1 MRRIRPRIDK
11 VRASRDGHEFH
22 EAWAA
27 RKALQLVMP
36 TDELVGIAIE
46 GLAPADQADASA
58 ETVEIA
64 DLVLYYGNCPTF
76 DGARSVVIV
85 QVKYSKSS
93 QSVPYRASDAKK
105 TIRKFAAAFT
115 SHKRKHAAEDV
126 EKKLAF
132 ELITNRPIYREFAK
146 AIKGLASGTP
156 SKGDA
161 KKQAAQFTSA
171 CGFKGKEL
179 AQFAQK
185 VRITGL
191 AGSLRQNKQRLSRV
205 LADWSVAPDAMARAR
220 LGHMR
225 QLLRDKA
232 GLAGEGQ
239 NVITQTDVLYALELQ
254 SPEDLFPC
262 PASFPEVGKVV
273 EREQLSTVVSRIPKL
288 DKPLLIHADGGAGKT
303 VFLQSLAKIL
313 GETHEIVLFDC
324 FGGGAYRAPADTR
337 HLPKRGLI
345 QIINTLA
352 CDGLCDP
359 LLPINENVEDL
370 VKAFLGR
377 LAQAVATLQRGS
389 RGKQLLL
396 FIDAID
402 SAAEHA
408 KDRGEPAF
416 PKLLL
421 ESFHHRGPVA
431 GVQLI
436 VSCRTYR
443 RDMSRGDTPCEE
455 FELRP
460 FSPTETEKYLR
471 DRIPEVTSTQIQ
483 VAHSRS
489 EGNPRI
495 LEHLA
500 LSDRGLLDP
509 SEIDK
514 VIKLDDLLKERIQKA
529 LDEARKRGYKE
540 PDINAFLAGLSVLP
554 PPVPLDEYA
563 DAHRMDLSAVRSFA
577 ADLAPLLEQT
587 RHGLMFRDEPTETL
601 VRKVYAA
608 EADTLRLLADN
619 LFKKQ
624 GTSVYAASAL
634 PGLLQK
640 LDDGKRLFDLAF
652 DERFPTAI
660 TSTVG
665 KQNICYARLKA
676 AVLHAARKEDFDRL
690 VRLLVELSTLAAV
703 NERGTNYVL
712 DNPDLVIASHD
723 VDATRRLFETRTRWR
738 GTRHARLTIASV
750 LSGDLS
756 DACRHAVN
764 ADEWIRHFYRQVYRQ
779 DDEYRPERDGP
790 ERLDIASI
798 PLCLVAQN
806 QGHDAARFMKGWKDW
821 YAYEVAEHVFT
832 LLRQAEG
839 METVPASNIHR
850 FLNSL
855 KSQPG
860 VLAAALSFLE
870 LDNAARRGL
879 IGELARAC
887 KKKKTIE
894 TRQDFHQER
903 DYQVQDGL
911 LKAAAIAVAMKMH
924 AEALAIASAIPHA
937 RPRLWSLMDRFSN
950 KDAFP
955 FITHTA
961 LLAAVECKSIAEHA
975 LLPQDLVDIGTCVPD
990 GSKGDAFRKA
1000 LKAKLEERCKSQQG
1014 LPDEKKPISNDTKR
1028 DAESFIDERLEPLL
1042 EIAQAFA
1049 AMLSSGVG
1057 EGDKPF
1063 LELVDVWTRL
1073 RMRRERYSDVHERNL
1088 FFDLLGRQFLVFSLW
1103 VRSDLKAS
1111 SVDAF
1116 VAEVSKDGVA
1126 PASMLVEVIAI
1137 LAKRSDLH
1145 ELAGKTAIKT
1155 KALIEREDEVAYRAS
1170 LLAQLSKAIMPASLE
1185 ETASYFRAGL
1195 EQMDA
1200 IGSGDHQFTN
1210 ELLLFAADLR
1220 GEEIEESDFHTLS
1233 NICELNMPSE
1243 EGKFPWLS
1251 FASGLARTSGLRT
1264 LARLGRWDDRDKIS
1278 LDYTLLPYL
1287 TALIE
1292 QDKID
1297 PAIALGLLRVSDPA
1311 ELYVCGT
1318 EQLAEVI
1325 AEKRYPN
1332 SKELLTELI
1341 SQFEQ
1346 NHPGVFIPSTL
1357 ETLHR
1362 IAERELGKDSEQIAY
1377 LSLAAPKF
1385 KKLRDEGNENQNY
1398 HGAEDARLAERPKD
1412 QEEEERRTLK
1422 EIAATTDPADEAS
1435 MSRAIDA
1442 MNATE
1447 HVFDLKGEFLESLRG
1462 RLRYADRPK
1471 YVQIIARLETLDI
1484 YTKLRELEECKK
1496 KWGPSS
1502 AALEKVFCD
1511 IGVPLIQIHAHDLV
1525 HYDYLSGSTLKEIA
1539 ELSGIPVP
1547 ELALELIVIFAGP
1560 DSHLPAS
1567 VWMGLAGII
1576 SQKTKRG
1583 EGQIALKRLLNSR
1596 SARLASTVVDGVWKE
1611 GLYPKTGETDV
1622 AAGLVWLKLG
1632 SPSAADRWRAAH
1644 SIRSFAR
1651 FGKWEV
1657 IDSLIGRL
1665 HSTDAHPYQAR
1676 ELLFYFLHARLW
1688 LLIAVAR
1695 VAMDHPQNVGKYA
1708 DALKAIAL
1716 DKSTPHVLLRHF
1728 AAQALLVCANAGS
1741 IVLSEVD
1748 AKALKTVNESPFPK
1762 RKTKEYP
1769 RDSFYMSRPDS
1780 MPKPELEF
1788 HMDYEFDKTD
1798 VTSVSDIFDRSRWE
1812 TKDAMTAWVRKY
1824 DPHITG
1830 MQERGGRSIRPW
1842 DRIRGMT
1849 ARYHLYGQQL
1859 GWHTL
1864 FLVAGEFLAKYPV
1877 VQHPYDDGDPWR
1889 EWLRRE
1895 LLTRN
1900 DGLWLADGVDRPP
1913 VDAQVNL
1920 YEKGEKGLVL
1930 TGDKTRLLSLLNIE
1944 SSMVEEVVV
1953 AGNWHSVDGIEIY
1966 ITSALAPPRYA
1977 KKLAL
1982 QLSRQDPFQAWL
1994 PRAEEYDDGGE
2005 YSRFEKEPYKPWII
2019 WPSVEARLD
2028 ETDQLG
2034 VTSAVRRYC
2043 FTKAVNAISSLK
2055 AMDPF
2060 RRTWVDPT
2068 GRVAARSEAWGRNPA
2083 HDEEESICAERLVCS
2098 SGFLK
2103 HVLLKRRAELLV
2115 LVILRR
2121 YDKGFGSRDSQYW
2134 HTTAVVRI
2142 DQSLDFKF
2150 YPGAINKP
2158 HVMEY

>member
-1 MRRIRPRIDK
+1 
-11 VRASRDGHEFH
+11 
-22 EAWAA
+22 
-27 RKALQLVMP
+27 MP
-36 TDELVGIAIE
+36 TDGLVGIAVE
-46 GLAPADQADASA
+46 GLAPADQAGAST

-64 DLVLYYGNCPTF
+64 DLVLYYGNRPTF

-105 TIRKFAAAFT
+105 TIRKFAAAFR
-115 SHKRKHAAEDV
+115 SHKKQHGAKDV

-132 ELITNRPIYREFAK
+132 ELITNRPIHREFAK
-146 AIKGLASGTP
+146 AIDGLASGIP

-161 KKQAAQFTSA
+161 KKQAAQFASV
-171 CGFKGKEL
+171 CGFRGKEL

-185 VRITGL
+185 VTITGL
-191 AGSLRQNKQRLSRV
+191 AGSLRENKQRLSRV
-205 LADWSVAPDAMARAR
+205 LADWSVAPDAMARAS
-220 LGHMR
+220 LGNMR
-225 QLLRDKA
+225 QLLREKA
-232 GLAGEGQ
+232 GLAGEEQ
-239 NVITQTDVLYALELQ
+239 NVVMRTAVLDALGLQ

-262 PASFPEVGKVV
+262 PTTFPKVGEVV

-288 DKPLLIHADGGAGKT
+288 DRPLLIHSDGGVGKT

-313 GETHEIVLFDC
+313 GETHEVVVFDC
-324 FGGGAYRAPADTR
+324 FSGGAYRAPEDAR
-337 HLPKRGLI
+337 HLPKHGLI

-370 VKAFLGR
+370 VRAFRRR
-377 LAQAVATLQRGS
+377 LAQAAATLQRGS
-389 RGKQLLL
+389 PGKQLLL

-402 SAAEHA
+402 NAAEYA
-408 KDRGEPAF
+408 KDKGEPAF

-421 ESFHHRGPVA
+421 ESFHHSGPVA

-443 RDMSRGDTPCEE
+443 RDISTGGIPCEE
-455 FELRP
+455 FELEP
-460 FSPTETEKYLR
+460 FSSAETEKYLR
-471 DRIPEVTSTQIQ
+471 DRIPEVTTTQIQ

-500 LSDRGLLDP
+500 DNDRGLLAP
-509 SEIDK
+509 SEINK
-514 VIKLDDLLKERIQKA
+514 VIKLDDLLKERIRKA
-529 LDEARKRGYKE
+529 LDEALGRGYKE
-540 PDINAFLAGLSVLP
+540 CDINAFLAGLSVLP

-563 DAHRMDLSAVRSFA
+563 DAHGVDLSAVRSFA

-601 VRKVYAA
+601 VREDYAA
-608 EADTLRLLADN
+608 KPDTLRLLADN
-619 LFKKQ
+619 LLKKQ

-634 PGLLQK
+634 PGLFQE

-665 KQNICYARLKA
+665 KQNIRYARLKA

-690 VRLLVELSTLAAV
+690 VHLLVELSTLAAV
-703 NERGTNYVL
+703 NQRGTDYVL

-723 VDATRRLFETRTRWR
+723 VDATRRLFETRTRWP

-750 LSGDLS
+750 LSGDVS

-764 ADEWIRHFYRQVYRQ
+764 ADEWIHHFYRQ
-779 DDEYRPERDGP
+779 DGEYRRERGGP

-798 PLCLVAQN
+798 PLCLVAQDR
-806 QGHDAARFMKGWKDW
+806 GHDAARFMKGWKDW
-821 YAYEVAEHVFT
+821 YAYEVAEHIFT

-839 METVPASNIHR
+839 IRTVPPSNIHR

-860 VLAAALSFLE
+860 VLAAAFSFLE

-879 IGELARAC
+879 IRELARAC
-887 KKKKTIE
+887 EEKKTIE
-894 TRQDFHQER
+894 TRQDFHRER
-903 DYQVQDGL
+903 DYHVQDGL
-911 LKAAAIAVAMKMH
+911 LKAAAIAVAMRMH
-924 AEALAIASAIPHA
+924 AEAPAIASAIPHE
-937 RPRLWSLMDRFSN
+937 RPRLWSLMDRFLN

-955 FITHTA
+955 FITHTV
-961 LLAAVECKSIAEHA
+961 LRAAVECKSITEHM
-975 LLPQDLVDIGTCVPD
+975 LLPQELVDIGARVPD
-990 GSKGDAFRKA
+990 GSKRDAFRKA
-1000 LKAKLEERCKSQQG
+1000 LKAELEEHCKSQQG
-1014 LPDEKKPISNDTKR
+1014 LPDEKKLIGNDTKR

-1073 RMRRERYSDVHERNL
+1073 RMRRERYSDVHETNL

-1126 PASMLVEVIAI
+1126 PVSMLVEIIAI
-1137 LAKRSDLH
+1137 LAKRPDLH
-1145 ELAGKTAIKT
+1145 ELAGKTAIKA
-1155 KALIEREDEVAYRAS
+1155 KALIEREDEVSYRAS
-1170 LLAQLSKAIMPASLE
+1170 LFAQLSRAIMPASLE

-1200 IGSGDHQFTN
+1200 IGSGDHQFTT

-1220 GEEIEESDFHTLS
+1220 GHELEEGDFHTLS

-1243 EGKFPWLS
+1243 EGKFAWLE
-1251 FASGLARTSGLRT
+1251 FARGLARTSGCRT
-1264 LARLGRWDDRDKIS
+1264 LARLGRWDDRDKVS
-1278 LDYTLLPYL
+1278 LNYTLLPYL

-1297 PAIALGLLRVSDPA
+1297 PAIALGLLRLSKPV
-1311 ELYVCGT
+1311 ELYACGT

-1325 AEKRYPN
+1325 AQKRYPN

-1341 SQFEQ
+1341 SQLEQ
-1346 NHPGVFIPSTL
+1346 NHPGVCMLSTL
-1357 ETLHR
+1357 VTLHR
-1362 IAERELGKDSEQIAY
+1362 IAERELGKDSEQTAY

-1398 HGAEDARLAERPKD
+1398 HGAPDARLTERPND
-1412 QEEEERRTLK
+1412 QKEEERRTLK
-1422 EIAATTDPADEAS
+1422 KIADKTDPTDEGS
-1435 MSRAIDA
+1435 MSQAIDA
-1442 MNATE
+1442 MNAMQ
-1447 HVFDLKGEFLESLRG
+1447 HVFDLKGEFFDSPRG
-1462 RLRYADRPK
+1462 KLRYADRPT
-1471 YVQIIARLETLDI
+1471 YVQMIARLETLDI
-1484 YTKLRELEECKK
+1484 YTKLRELEECKQ

-1502 AALEKVFCD
+1502 AALQGVFYD
-1511 IGVPLIQIHAHDLV
+1511 IGAILLQIHAHDLV
-1525 HYDYLSGSTLKEIA
+1525 RYGYLSGSTLKQIA

-1547 ELALELIVIFAGP
+1547 ELALELTVIFAGP

-1567 VWMGLAGII
+1567 VWMGLAAII

-1583 EGQIALKRLLNSR
+1583 EGQIALKRLLNSG
-1596 SARLASTVVDGVWKE
+1596 SARLASTVVDGVWRE
-1611 GLYPKTGETDV
+1611 GLYPKTGETDI

-1632 SPSAADRWRAAH
+1632 SPPAADRWRAAH
-1644 SIRSFAR
+1644 SVRSFAR

-1657 IDSLIGRL
+1657 IDALIRRFY
-1665 HSTDAHPYQAR
+1665 STDAHPYQAP
-1676 ELLFYFLHARLW
+1676 ELPFYFLHARLW
-1688 LLIAVAR
+1688 LLIAIAR
-1695 VAMDHPQNVGKYA
+1695 IAMDHPQNVGKYA

-1728 AAQALLVCANAGS
+1728 AAQALLVCASGGG
-1741 IVLSEVD
+1741 IVLSEAD

-1769 RDSFYMSRPDS
+1769 RDSFYMRRPDS
-1780 MPKPELEF
+1780 MPEPEFEF
-1788 HMDYEFDKTD
+1788 HMDYDFDKLD
-1798 VTSVSDIFDRSRWE
+1798 VSSVSDIFDRSRWE

-1824 DPHITG
+1824 DPHITS
-1830 MQERGGRSIRPW
+1830 MDENGGRAIRSW

-1859 GWHTL
+1859 GWHAL

-1877 VQHPYDDGDPWR
+1877 VQHPYDDDNPWR

-1944 SSMVEEVVV
+1944 SSIAEEVVV
-1953 AGNWHSVDGIEIY
+1953 AGDWRSVDGIEIH
-1966 ITSALAPPRYA
+1966 ITSALVPPRYA

-1982 QLSRQDPFQAWL
+1982 QLSQQEPFQAWL
-1994 PRAEEYDDGGE
+1994 PRAEEYDGGGE
-2005 YSRFEKEPYKPWII
+2005 YSRPEREPYKAWIV
-2019 WPSVEARLD
+2019 WRSVEARLD
-2028 ETDQLG
+2028 ETDPLG
-2034 VTSAVRRYC
+2034 VTSAVRRLC
-2043 FTKAVNAISSLK
+2043 LTKAVNAISSLK
-2055 AMDPF
+2055 ALDPF
-2060 RRTWVDPT
+2060 SRTWVDPT
-2068 GRVAARSEAWGRNPA
+2068 GRVAVRSEAWGRNPA
-2083 HDEEESICAERLVCS
+2083 YDEEKPISAKRIVCS
-2098 SGFLK
+2098 SGFLND
-2103 HVLLKRRAELLV
+2103 VLLKRRAELMV
-2115 LVILRR
+2115 LVMLRR

-2142 DQSLDFKF
+2142 DQSLDFEF

-2158 HVMEY
+2158 HVMQY